1 MKTTC
6 IVNYQRQV
14 SRLYTSVLFLMLC
27 IFSTGVVAQ
36 NNPDS
41 TQRIPATDSVNRASP
56 KNTVPSGQ
64 VDPGERLFRDVVAIG
79 LGLGLD
85 YGGIGANVTVYP
97 QKNIGIFGGVGYAF
111 VGAGYNLG
119 TKLRIIP
126 KERFMKISPFVVGM
140 YGYNA
145 FIKVTNKSE
154 YDKFFYGFSAGAG
167 ADIRFPMN
175 KGYLSLGVTIPL
187 RDGEMEEYMDYL
199 EANKGVRFEGEPLPF
214 TISVGYR
221 FVIY

>member
-1 MKTTC
+1 M
-6 IVNYQRQV
+6 
-14 SRLYTSVLFLMLC
+14 C
-27 IFSTGVVAQ
+27 IFPPDALAQ
-36 NNPDS
+36 SNPDS
-41 TQRIPATDSVNRASP
+41 TQRIPATDSVNRSAP
-56 KNTVPSGQ
+56 QRTIPSGQ

-85 YGGIGANVTVYP
+85 DYGGIGVNATVYP
-97 QKNIGIFGGVGYAF
+97 QKNIGFFGGVGYAF
-111 VGAGYNLG
+111 VGAGYNFG

-140 YGYNA
+140 YGYNS
-145 FIKVTNKSE
+145 FIKVSNKSE

-175 KGYLSLGVTIPL
+175 KGYLSLGVIIPF
-187 RDGEMEEYMDYL
+187 RDSEMEEYMDYL
-199 EANKGVRFEGEPLPF
+199 EATKGVRFESEPLPF